1 MKILVGDISESMADF
16 VNRFLGPRYCSLGR
30 GVSVTRR
37 GAAADILYAA
47 GKESFDLVILTVDN
61 VVYDTGAGHE
71 GCALGLI
78 RRLRALH
85 DIPVIATGRCALGA
99 DFAGRAL
106 TAGADF
112 FFEAPMSILDF
123 GNAVE
128 ELTRG
133 PYAYAPLERGDI
145 PWAVRELVE
154 HWDEI
159 AFCAREGYE
168 KLGRVAVVIAQ
179 DGDNPEGARLT
190 AVRYACEEGRP
201 DEDVARLIASYDP
214 EYEAVVRFVDVMK
227 RPRALRLKTRPGR
240 AHPKRV
246 WFFEM
251 LKKMADRP
259 DEVRLEH
266 LPGWFAE
273 ALRPRAGEW
282 GHRSDSQEEGGTDG
296 KASEEGKWDGLRLS
310 RRGGG

>member
-16 VNRFLGPRYCSLGR
+16 ANRFLGLRYCSLGQ
-30 GVSVTRR
+30 GVTVTRR
-37 GAAADILYAA
+37 GMDGDILYAA
-47 GKESFDLVILTVDN
+47 GRESFDLVILTIDN
-61 VVYDTGAGHE
+61 IVYGSGAGRDVRGASGLE
-71 GCALGLI
+71 LI
-78 RRLRALH
+78 RKLRGSF
-85 DIPVIATGRCALGA
+85 DIPIIATGRRALGPA
-99 DFAGRAL
+99 YAGQAL

-112 FFEAPMSILDF
+112 FFEAPMNIQDF

-133 PYAYAPLERGDI
+133 AYAYAPIERGDI
-145 PWAVRELVE
+145 PWAVKELVD

-159 AFCAREGYE
+159 AFCAWEGYE

-179 DGDNPEGARLT
+179 DDDHPEGARLT
-190 AVRYACEEGRP
+190 AVRYAYEEGRP

-214 EYEAVVRFVDVMK
+214 EYETVVRFVDVVK
-227 RPRALRLKTRPGR
+227 RPRTLRLRTKPGR

-251 LKKMADRP
+251 LRRLTDGP
-259 DEVRLEH
+259 GEVGMEG

-273 ALRPRAGEW
+273 ALESAR
-282 GHRSDSQEEGGTDG
+282 DGG
-296 KASEEGKWDGLRLS
+296 
-310 RRGGG
+310 